1 VICRYANAAS
11 FCATA
16 EPWLLKREA
25 EHSILLGILPSL
37 ASGNHPCERPLYLA
51 TIGDGDMPSA
61 CAFRTPPF
69 HLGVTRMPK
78 RAIALLAMLEKPLI
92 DARDSRELLIFEV
105 DPQTGE
111 VAAGPRRYQLE
122 AEAEAA
128 PDLTHVA
135 GNTYVV
141 IERDDGDGQT
151 ALFKRIYVVDFD
163 ATDADGYPDKRLLV
177 DLLSIPDPGR
187 LAGMGDPFRFPF
199 QTPETVVVIDA
210 QTIAVFSDN
219 NFPFGNARAD
229 DAPDPTE
236 RIRIAFD
243 APIDGS
249 RR

>member
-1 VICRYANAAS
+1 VSTAVICRYANAAS

-105 DPQTGE
+105 
-111 VAAGPRRYQLE
+111 
-122 AEAEAA
+122 
-128 PDLTHVA
+128 DLTHVA